1 MRTKAEQIVVRT
13 GTLFVA
19 DAPDPLPDP
28 GPPAPKPPDPWPEPP
43 PTDPL
48 PPDPVPPP
56 DPSPP
61 SPPSP
66 EPPASTPLPIPPV
79 IISRAESS
87 ERVAAESRGRL
98 T

>member
-1 MRTKAEQIVVRT
+1 MRTEGEEIVVRT
-13 GTLFVA
+13 GMLFVA
-19 DAPDPLPDP
+19 DVPDPLPDP

-43 PTDPL
+43 PTDPF

-66 EPPASTPLPIPPV
+66 EPPAPTPFPIPPV
-79 IISRAESS
+79 IISRAASS
-87 ERVAAESRGRL
+87 ERTVAESRGRV